1 MALDKSARLQT
12 QLILALTSNQYPKN
26 LQQLYQI
33 YFGMALC
40 HWGFIKLYT
49 WLLSRAILF
58 PFMKKTS
65 VRNIT
70 IFTLLSLRSILM
82 LRNCLQTDEQF
93 ISLILIMTQNETNME
108 KNLQQTRSYLPRTT
122 CLKTIRKE
130 ES

>member
-33 YFGMALC
+33 YFGMALW

-49 WLLSRAILF
+49 WLLSGAILF

-70 IFTLLSLRSILM
+70 TFTLPSLRSILM

-122 CLKTIRKE
+122 YLKTIRKE